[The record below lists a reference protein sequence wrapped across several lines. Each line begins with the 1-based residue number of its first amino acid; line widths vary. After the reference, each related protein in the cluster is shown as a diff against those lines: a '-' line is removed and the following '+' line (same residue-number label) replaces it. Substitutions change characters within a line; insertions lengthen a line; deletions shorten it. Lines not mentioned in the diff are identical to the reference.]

1 MNVFAYCAASFRESV
16 RRAAGVMPLLSP
28 PCVAETFDPALLAG
42 RDLIYF
48 KLHGLPGEVYW
59 YGDDWLTALRLDQ
72 IQAADLTGA
81 MVFVANCFGLT
92 DAGEPDVMVQALLDA
107 GARAVV
113 AGAGEN
119 WGALRGVTGPD
130 LLGQWMRRWMRLRF
144 APALALQLAR
154 VRVRVRLRRGGLRWD
169 ERKALEDAL
178 EFKLLDLANRAT

>member
-1 MNVFAYCAASFRESV
+1 MNAFAYCDASFERSV
-16 RRAAGVMPLLSP
+16 LRAAGVVPLLSP
-28 PCVAETFDPALLAG
+28 PCVADTFDPALLAG

-48 KLHGLPGEVYW
+48 KLHGLPGEIYW
-59 YGDDWLTALRLDQ
+59 YGDGWLTALRLDQ

-81 MVFVANCFGLT
+81 VVFVANCFGLT

-130 LLGQWMRRWMRLRF
+130 LLGQWMRRGMRLRF
-144 APALALQLAR
+144 TPVLALRVAR
-154 VRVRVRLRRGGLRWD
+154 MRVRVRLRRRNLSWD

-178 EFKLLDLANRAT
+178 EFRLLLPEWREL